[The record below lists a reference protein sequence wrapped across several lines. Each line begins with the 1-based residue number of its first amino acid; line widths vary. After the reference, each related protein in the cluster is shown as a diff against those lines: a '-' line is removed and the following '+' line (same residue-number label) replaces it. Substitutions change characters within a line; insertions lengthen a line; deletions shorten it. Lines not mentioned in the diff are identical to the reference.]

1 MARNNNFFDSY
12 KNNLLKLFRFLS
24 SESTLTHL
32 FHRNIGLLI
41 NNTKVLATS
50 SKIEIVEIQL
60 PCFEIQLNSS
70 IKCGTETDSFLSIGG
85 RVKFS
90 KEGLLDQSISAC
102 ISITPYEDINKC
114 DSYCTPEMSAAIKH
128 IIRRFH
134 FDIDSTQK
142 KGDRPISHIQYGGNI
157 NATQKGDAE
166 YRLISS
172 LDIPRIPSIPL
183 DIVQVINFLM
193 HQFNNDASLLFL
205 GPAWRAIVIENDGI
219 WKNHYF
225 DKLINTTGKQ
235 KTLYE
240 FSCSPYSF
248 V

>member
-1 MARNNNFFDSY
+1 M
-12 KNNLLKLFRFLS
+12 KLFNFLS
-24 SESTLTHL
+24 SEPKLSPI
-32 FHRNIGLLI
+32 FQKDIGSLR
-41 NNTKVLATS
+41 NNTRVLASS

-60 PCFEIQLNSS
+60 PCFEIQLKNS
-70 IKCGTETDSFLSIGG
+70 IKCGSETDSFLSIGG

-90 KEGLLDQSISAC
+90 KKGLLDQSISAC
-102 ISITPYEDINKC
+102 ISITPYEDINKS
-114 DSYCTPEMSAAIKH
+114 DNYCTPEMSAATKH

-134 FDIDSTQK
+134 FDIDSTQTQ
-142 KGDRPISHIQYGGNI
+142 GDRPISHIQYGGNI
-157 NATQKGDAE
+157 SEAQKGNAE
-166 YRLISS
+166 YRLISP

-193 HQFNNDASLLFL
+193 HQFNNDASLLFSM
-205 GPAWRAIVIENDGI
+205 PAWRAIVIENDVI

-225 DKLINTTGKQ
+225 EKLINTTGKQ

-248 V
+248 I